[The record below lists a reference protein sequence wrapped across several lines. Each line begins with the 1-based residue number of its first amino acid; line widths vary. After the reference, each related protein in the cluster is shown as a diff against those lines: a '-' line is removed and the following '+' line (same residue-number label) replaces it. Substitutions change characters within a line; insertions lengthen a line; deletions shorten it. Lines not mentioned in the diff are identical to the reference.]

1 MFAFFLREIF
11 GMSTVENLTTTLPP
25 SGPSPPAM
33 LHRIREVRK
42 QQGVSLNAAARRI
55 GAEVSRLREQE
66 CGDTELS
73 LADLYAWQ
81 RALDVPVQD
90 LLVESEEPLSAPVL
104 ELSRMIRLAKT
115 VSTIQERSDS
125 KAVARLANM
134 LMDQLVEIEPK
145 LSEIGPWPTTRP
157 RTLDDVGRVCERRLS
172 EDSLRSEI

>member
-1 MFAFFLREIF
+1 MFTFFLREIF
-11 GMSTVENLTTTLPP
+11 GMSTVENSMTTSP
-25 SGPSPPAM
+25 STGPTYPAV

-66 CGDTELS
+66 CGNAELS

-90 LLVESEEPLSAPVL
+90 LLVESGEPLSAPVL

-115 VSTIQERSDS
+115 VATIQERSDS
-125 KAVARLANM
+125 KAVSRLAKM

-145 LSEIGPWPTTRP
+145 LSKIGPWPTTRQ
-157 RTLDDVGRVCERRLS
+157 RTLDDVGRACERRLS